1 MNEESIKI
9 MDKVCNIKFDKII
22 VLTDK
27 SEEDPFKVLLSRK
40 GFEQNCNLELEINT
54 INSSAASLKELL
66 TEDKVKEIDITAP
79 ITEVYN
85 NIRTAIDPFFIRYD
99 DESLVKVAGDI
110 NEEDGDFP
118 LTWGEY
124 GPYCPVTLKD
134 EGWLVPGKEFEAS
147 VRGLRHKFFGED
159 QMNKFKSHVFNY
171 V

>member
-1 MNEESIKI
+1 MKKCCNINF
-9 MDKVCNIKFDKII
+9 DKVI
-22 VLTDK
+22 VLVDK
-27 SEEDPFKVLLSRK
+27 SEEEPGKVLLQRP
-40 GFEQNCNLELEINT
+40 GFEKDCILELEMNT
-54 INSSAASLKELL
+54 INNSLTFLKESLG
-66 TEDKVKEIDITAP
+66 EDKVKEIDISGS
-79 ITEVYN
+79 ISDVYN
-85 NIRTAIDPFFIRYD
+85 NIRSNIDPFFLRAD